1 MNKVSAAGRV
11 IATDTDFVM
20 GLLEEQQVAT
30 VQGTAY
36 GMSPFF
42 RISYATDVET
52 LREGCDRIAK
62 FVGGLK

>member
-1 MNKVSAAGRV
+1 MNKVSAGGKT

-52 LREGCDRIAK
+52 LREGCERIAK
-62 FVGGLK
+62 FAEGLK